1 MSFMS
6 EEEKIRALLTDAEWL
21 TDIGPP
27 VAAALKQIAGSFE
40 TLSRRASD
48 GYVHRN
54 VSGNQMKEFCKTMVS
69 SGYIS
74 REGELKKKVQLS
86 QAEKAFILYQN
97 GSAARMLPEFVEVKA
112 MGVASLL
119 DASFYSIRSENL
131 LVLMTSFRGILE
143 HVGHF
148 ESIRK
153 KLVIPEIPESFNEA
167 SNLLIAIREH
177 IALALGGTRIHWEKL
192 SLEDLPAKLSRKD
205 VEYRP
210 DEMGTDLSA
219 PQVLNGIDLLEK
231 KVQGA
236 RAVYEILCEFCHP
249 NVGLMLAFGRS
260 AKPVTDERYG
270 FQWVEKELGPGAP
283 TGFLKECAQPMGRVF
298 EIVAASLV
306 RLNVL
311 FDEFG
316 EFKKPLMNLTQN
328 VIRHMMVNS
337 HDSIWAYSD
346 CPCGSGLKVRFC
358 CGAKG
363 AVGEF

>member
-1 MSFMS
+1 MS